1 MLIFLVLLS
10 LILVITAGCVVYFSN
25 YVDNHAY
32 SCENLSS
39 VFPAIE
45 NDFARDCGSS
55 DALANNCLIHHLLGF
70 KYNMKSTFVTRST
83 LTGGHAEVKRRGI
96 SEDIIMKKTLG
107 LTAALILSASGAMAQ
122 DDVES
127 EMTYS
132 VSPLTQ
138 AIALDYDAHL
148 KNLYEHFHANPEL
161 SFVENK
167 TAARMAEELRA
178 LGYDVTEGVGG
189 TGVVAVLKN
198 GDGPTVM
205 MRADMDGLPVKENS
219 GLSYASRVMQKDRN
233 GQEFSVHHAC
243 GHDIHITSMV
253 GYAKVMQ
260 DMKSEWSGTLVL
272 IVQPAEEIIA
282 GAKAMIDDGLFT
294 RFPKPDYVIGFHVWS
309 NLAPGKIII
318 ESGTVMSSSDSV
330 YITLRGVGAH
340 GASPHQGLDPIVLG
354 SAVVMNLQTIV
365 TRNVAP
371 LKPGIITVGTF
382 HAGTKNNIIP
392 HEAKLGLTIRS
403 DDPETREKLL
413 AGIKRITENT
423 ARAYG
428 VPDELMP
435 IIEHAPNRT
444 PPTINNAEV
453 VNIVRGALE
462 TEMADH
468 LVRRPRDGMGAEDF
482 AYLMAP
488 ETGVK
493 GVYFSVGGSIEEDVS
508 KSPSHHSPE
517 FNVLPEPSITAGTEA
532 MVRGAI
538 ALFNQG

>member
-1 MLIFLVLLS
+1 MKKTF
-10 LILVITAGCVVYFSN
+10 LILSTCAGALWACAANADNITP
-25 YVDNHAY
+25 
-32 SCENLSS
+32 ENLSELQI
-39 VFPAIE
+39 AI
-45 NDFARDCGSS
+45 
-55 DALANNCLIHHLLGF
+55 
-70 KYNMKSTFVTRST
+70 
-83 LTGGHAEVKRRGI
+83 
-96 SEDIIMKKTLG
+96 
-107 LTAALILSASGAMAQ
+107 
-122 DDVES
+122 
-127 EMTYS
+127 
-132 VSPLTQ
+132 Q
-138 AIALDYDAHL
+138 ADYDHRL
-148 KNLYEHFHANPEL
+148 ESLYEHFHANPEL
-161 SFVENK
+161 SFVESK

-178 LGYDVTEGVGG
+178 LGYEVTEGVGG

-219 GLSYASRVMQKDRN
+219 GLPHASTVMQKDRN
-233 GQEFSVHHAC
+233 GDEFPVHHAC

-253 GYAKVMQ
+253 GYGKMMQ
-260 DMKSEWSGTLVL
+260 DLKSEWSGTLVL

-282 GAKAMIDDGLFT
+282 GAKAMIEDGLFT

-309 NLAPGKIII
+309 GLEPGKIII

-330 YITLRGVGAH
+330 YITLKGVGAH
-340 GASPHQGLDPIVLG
+340 GASPHQGIDPIVLG
-354 SAVVMNLQTIV
+354 SAIVMNLQTIV

-392 HEAKLGLTIRS
+392 HKAELGLTVRS

-413 AGIKRITENT
+413 EGITRVTENT

-428 VPDELMP
+428 VPDDLMP
-435 IIEHAPNRT
+435 EIKHAPNRT
-444 PPTINNAEV
+444 PPTINDSGV

-462 TEMADH
+462 QSMPENLMS
-468 LVRRPRDGMGAEDF
+468 RPRDGMGAEDF

-493 GVYFSVGGSIEEDVS
+493 GVYFSVGGSISEDP
-508 KSPSHHSPE
+508 KLAPSHHSPE
-517 FNVLPEPSITAGTEA
+517 FNVLPRPSITVGTEA

-538 ALFNQG
+538 ALFDKG

>member
-1 MLIFLVLLS
+1 
-10 LILVITAGCVVYFSN
+10 
-25 YVDNHAY
+25 
-32 SCENLSS
+32 
-39 VFPAIE
+39 
-45 NDFARDCGSS
+45 
-55 DALANNCLIHHLLGF
+55 
-70 KYNMKSTFVTRST
+70 
-83 LTGGHAEVKRRGI
+83 
-96 SEDIIMKKTLG
+96 MKKTFLLIG
-107 LTAALILSASGAMAQ
+107 AGALALWACTASADNITPQNLSELE
-122 DDVES
+122 V
-127 EMTYS
+127 
-132 VSPLTQ
+132 
-138 AIALDYDAHL
+138 AIAADYDHRL
-148 KNLYEHFHANPEL
+148 ESLYEHFHANPEL

-219 GLSYASRVMQKDRN
+219 GLAHASTVVQKDRN
-233 GQEFSVHHAC
+233 GKEFPVHHAC
-243 GHDIHITSMV
+243 GHDVHITSLV
-253 GYAKVMQ
+253 GSAKMMQ
-260 DMKSEWSGTLVL
+260 DLKSEWSGTLVL

-282 GAKAMIDDGLFT
+282 GAKAMIEDGLFT

-309 NLAPGKIII
+309 GLAPGKIIM
-318 ESGTVMSSSDSV
+318 EPGTVMSSSDSV
-330 YITLRGVGAH
+330 YITLKGVGAH
-340 GASPHQGLDPIVLG
+340 GASPHQGIDPIVLG
-354 SAVVMNLQTIV
+354 SAIVMNLQTVV

-392 HEAKLGLTIRS
+392 HEAKLGLTVRS

-413 AGIKRITENT
+413 DGITRVTENT

-428 VPDELMP
+428 VPDDLMP
-435 IIEHAPNRT
+435 EIEHAENKT

-453 VNIVRGALE
+453 VNIVRSELE
-462 TEMADH
+462 SSMGDS
-468 LVRRPRDGMGAEDF
+468 LMRRDRDGMGAEDF

-493 GVYFSVGGSIEEDVS
+493 GVYFSVGGSIVDDTT
-508 KSPSHHSPE
+508 KAPSHHSPE
-517 FNVLPEPSITAGTEA
+517 FNVLPRPSITTGTEA

-538 ALFNQG
+538 ALFDKG